1 MSLPTLFAS
10 LPVPDA
16 MRPTAIVVRALNAA
30 LRQEPWAL
38 QRLAQYVGRT
48 VLLTVGNLHLPLSI
62 TYDGTLVLIS
72 YIDDAD
78 VQLTLPAHRLKE
90 FPSVVAQSN
99 HEALLALI
107 HIQGDAGLANA
118 LAKIVSQLR
127 FDPEAEIARF
137 TGDLLAVR
145 LMASL
150 KKIIANGQRSALHIE
165 ANLAEFLG
173 EESGMLVSSDY
184 YHLWQDRL
192 AQLEQRL
199 QLLEK
204 RTEQLRLKG

>member
-10 LPVPDA
+10 LPIPGV
-16 MRPTAIVVRALNAA
+16 MRPTTIVVRALNAA
-30 LRQEPWAL
+30 LSREPWAL

-48 VLLTVGNLHLPLSI
+48 LLLTVGNLHLPLSI
-62 TYDGTLVLIS
+62 TYDGTLVLIP
-72 YIDDAD
+72 YTEDAD
-78 VQLTLPAHRLKE
+78 VQLALAHHRLKDL
-90 FPSVVAQSN
+90 PSVLAQSN
-99 HEALLALI
+99 PEALLALI

-118 LAKIVSQLR
+118 LAQIVSQLR

-137 TGDLLAVR
+137 TGDLIAVR
-145 LMASL
+145 FMATL
-150 KKIIANGQRSALHIE
+150 KKIISNGQRSALHIE
-165 ANLAEFLG
+165 GNLAEFLG

-199 QLLEK
+199 YLLEQ
-204 RTEQLRLKG
+204 RTEQLGFKG

>member
-1 MSLPTLFAS
+1 MSLPTLFTS
-10 LPVPDA
+10 LPIPSA

-30 LRQEPWAL
+30 LKQEPWAL
-38 QRLAQYVGRT
+38 QRLSHYVGRT
-48 VLLTVGNLHLPLSI
+48 VLLTVGGLHLPLSI
-62 TYDGTLVLIS
+62 TYDGTLVLIP
-72 YIDDAD
+72 YLDDAD
-78 VQLTLPAHRLKE
+78 VQLTLPTHRLKE
-90 FPSVVAQSN
+90 FPSVLSQSN

-107 HIQGDAGLANA
+107 HIQGDAGLATA
-118 LAKIVSQLR
+118 LAQIVSQLR

-145 LMASL
+145 LIASL
-150 KKIIANGQRSALHIE
+150 KKIITNGQRNALHIE

-199 QLLEK
+199 HLLEK
-204 RTEQLRLKG
+204 RTEQLWLKG

>member
-10 LPVPDA
+10 LPILGV
-16 MRPTAIVVRALNAA
+16 MRPTAIAVRALNAV
-30 LRQEPWAL
+30 LKKEPWAL

-62 TYDGTLVLIS
+62 TYDGTLVLIA
-72 YIDDAD
+72 YVDNAD

-90 FPSVVAQSN
+90 FPAVLSQSN

-118 LAKIVSQLR
+118 LAQIVSQLR

-145 LMASL
+145 LMATL
-150 KKIIANGQRSALHIE
+150 KKTIANGQRSALHIE

-199 QLLEK
+199 HLLEK
-204 RTEQLRLKG
+204 RTEQLWLKG

>member
-10 LPVPDA
+10 LPIPGV
-16 MRPTAIVVRALNAA
+16 MRPTTIVVRALNAA
-30 LRQEPWAL
+30 LSREPWAL

-48 VLLTVGNLHLPLSI
+48 LLLTVGNLHLSLSI
-62 TYDGTLVLIS
+62 TYDGTLVLIP
-72 YIDDAD
+72 YTEDAD
-78 VQLTLPAHRLKE
+78 VQLALAHHRLKDL
-90 FPSVVAQSN
+90 PSVLAQSN
-99 HEALLALI
+99 PEALLALI

-118 LAKIVSQLR
+118 LAQIVSQLR

-137 TGDLLAVR
+137 TGDLIAVR
-145 LMASL
+145 FMATL
-150 KKIIANGQRSALHIE
+150 KKIISNGQRSALHIE
-165 ANLAEFLG
+165 GNLAEFLG

-199 QLLEK
+199 HLLEQ
-204 RTEQLRLKG
+204 RTEQLWFKG